1 MRVTFSAQFPLRW
14 NQRNIRV
21 AEMERRHMKELEE
34 AGSAISILG
43 SGSGLGKVQ
52 RKTVQ

>member
-1 MRVTFSAQFPLRW
+1 MVEALDEIALHGTDNLG
-14 NQRNIRV
+14 
-21 AEMERRHMKELEE
+21 ELKDLEE
-34 AGSAISILG
+34 AGSTISILG